1 MDELKTEE
9 STADYGNV
17 SRKTKSELF
26 HIWKKARYM
35 YDMVGDDEA
44 METWVKDKIRVAYEA
59 LDEASRYTEYDQ
71 MFPTKDAEEPKEE
84 NNFLSNED
92 KRYPT
97 PVVSESGDQFIGRC
111 ITDANMKQ
119 RYPEQSDRFVACML
133 IHNDSQKKPLTENPG
148 EKFEDPME
156 LRNDDLRDPDKPI
169 LP

>member
-1 MDELKTEE
+1 MDELKPEE

-71 MFPTKDAEEPKEE
+71 MFPSKDSEEPKEE

-97 PVVSESGDQFIGRC
+97 PVISESGDQFIGRC
-111 ITDANMKQ
+111 ITDA
-119 RYPEQSDRFVACML
+119 YS
-133 IHNDSQKKPLTENPG
+133 
-148 EKFEDPME
+148 
-156 LRNDDLRDPDKPI
+156 
-169 LP
+169 